1 MSNPF
6 YKYLSEKII
15 KYFQTN
21 SPYPGDKFFV
31 QFETDEQVHNLFNE
45 LKDNIIAQEF
55 EYADLERNQKY
66 NSYQLVF
73 GSAQLIVAASMVGG
87 PHPDFLAT
95 LRNLVGVEPGYENKA
110 ILFIHCSSLDSI
122 LGGAGSLSKVG
133 IPLNINAIETD
144 IQRKINET
152 G

>member
-87 PHPDFLAT
+87 PHPDF
-95 LRNLVGVEPGYENKA
+95 
-110 ILFIHCSSLDSI
+110 
-122 LGGAGSLSKVG
+122 
-133 IPLNINAIETD
+133 
-144 IQRKINET
+144 
-152 G
+152 